1 MSVRLTFDV
10 SRPGAHLVCIGRV
23 VGALLACERRPL
35 FPPCLRAFSPAA
47 RNLPRFFF
55 PLAARARPS
64 ALTLIPPAH
73 SRKNGAPYSVAPLL
87 VRRPRFSLS
96 AHRLRFP
103 SRRGSRSSAVAL
115 APPRLTPSRDAPC
128 AYSPTVGCRGCS
140 PFFEKTGEEE
150 TFLSLRRENNQF
162 SKVRFRFNMRG
173 FRVPRAPATAR
184 RGGYSLTIVLG
195 TPRCPATYWV

>member
-1 MSVRLTFDV
+1 MYRSSRWGAPRLRAAT
-10 SRPGAHLVCIGRV
+10 SLPS
-23 VGALLACERRPL
+23 LLARL
-35 FPPCLRAFSPAA
+35 FPSGAQSSTLS
-47 RNLPRFFF
+47 L

-73 SRKNGAPYSVAPLL
+73 SRKTERPIRLL
-87 VRRPRFSLS
+87 RCSFAAPRFSLS

-103 SRRGSRSSAVAL
+103 SLRGSRSSAVAL
-115 APPRLTPSRDAPC
+115 APPRFPPSRDAPC
-128 AYSPTVGCRGCS
+128 AYSPTVGCRGRS

-150 TFLSLRRENNQF
+150 TFISLRRENNQF

-173 FRVPRAPATAR
+173 CRVHRAPATAR

-195 TPRCPATYWV
+195 TPRCPATY

>member
-1 MSVRLTFDV
+1 MSVRLTFYV
-10 SRPGAHLVCIGRV
+10 SRPGAHIVCIGRV

-73 SRKNGAPYSVAPLL
+73 SRKTERPIRLL
-87 VRRPRFSLS
+87 RCSFAAPRFSLS

-103 SRRGSRSSAVAL
+103 SLRGSCSSAVAL
-115 APPRLTPSRDAPC
+115 APPRFPPSRDAPC
-128 AYSPTVGCRGCS
+128 AYSPSVRCRGCS

-150 TFLSLRRENNQF
+150 TFISLRREKQSIF
-162 SKVRFRFNMRG
+162 KSTV
-173 FRVPRAPATAR
+173 
-184 RGGYSLTIVLG
+184 
-195 TPRCPATYWV
+195 